1 MSIQAVT
8 FGTVFLAFLLM
19 GAVAT
24 VVGATLPVVVR
35 EFNWSYSTAG
45 LLLAG
50 NAAGYFCSTI
60 ISGFVMPRFGVG
72 RMLILG
78 LCFQA
83 AGSFFFGADS
93 RWIVNLALL
102 TLVGF
107 GQGMLE
113 VGANCTV
120 IQLET
125 RGQSRMMNL
134 MYSAFTIGAV
144 VAPLL
149 TGLIL
154 DQSLHWRLIYFLFAG
169 ASVVLAFGMLWCRF
183 PEIKL
188 SAGAGTR
195 LYAFRDRFLICCTA
209 GILLYV
215 GIEMGVSSWIGEY
228 YVVVIGG
235 GIVSAS
241 LLVSV
246 FWGGI
251 LSGRL
256 GMGLCYLGQQ
266 HSRVLLLFSS
276 LTVLGFVG
284 LLLAR
289 SSSHIFG
296 CVFLT
301 GLGLSVLYPMIM
313 VLVGER
319 YSEDHGLSVGIVAS
333 GGGIGAFCF
342 PLVMGWLADTT
353 NLRVGFAFFAL
364 MTVIMLVV
372 VVAIVNL
379 IVMKPSEAD

>member
-1 MSIQAVT
+1 
-8 FGTVFLAFLLM
+8 M

-24 VVGATLPVVVR
+24 VIGATLPVVVR
-35 EFNWSYSTAG
+35 EFSWTYSTAG
-45 LLLAG
+45 ILLAG
-50 NAAGYFCSTI
+50 NAAGYFCSTLV
-60 ISGFVMPRFGVG
+60 SGLVLPRFGVG

-83 AGSFFFGADS
+83 AGVLFFGADS
-93 RWIVNLALL
+93 RWIVNLAILIF
-102 TLVGF
+102 VGV

-113 VGANCTV
+113 IGANCTV

-125 RGQSRMMNL
+125 KGQSRLMNI
-134 MYSAFTIGAV
+134 MHSAFTIGAV

-154 DQSLHWRLIYFLFAG
+154 GQSLHWRLIYLLLAG
-169 ASVVLAFGMLWCRF
+169 ASALLACGMLWCHF

-188 SAGAGTR
+188 KTETR
-195 LYAFRDRFLICCTA
+195 SRLHAFRDRFLICCTA

-241 LLVSV
+241 FLVSV

-251 LSGRL
+251 LLGRL

-266 HSRVLLLFSS
+266 HSRVLLLFSG
-276 LTVLGFVG
+276 LTLLGFVG
-284 LLLAR
+284 LLLAQ
-289 SSSHIFG
+289 SSSHVFAS
-296 CVFLT
+296 VFLT
-301 GLGLSVLYPMIM
+301 GIGLSVLYPVIM

-319 YSEDHGLSVGIVAS
+319 FSKDHGLSVGIVAS

-342 PLVMGWLADTT
+342 PLVMGWLADTAD
-353 NLRVGFAFFAL
+353 LRVGFSFFAF
-364 MTVIMLVV
+364 MSFIMLGVV
-372 VVAIVNL
+372 IAIVKSIAMN
-379 IVMKPSEAD
+379 PSTTD

>member
-1 MSIQAVT
+1 MSIQTVT

-35 EFNWSYSTAG
+35 EFHWSYSTAG

-60 ISGFVMPRFGVG
+60 VSGFVLPRFGVG

-83 AGSFFFGADS
+83 VGVLLFGADS
-93 RWIVNLALL
+93 RWIVNLAIL

-134 MYSAFTIGAV
+134 MHSAFTIGAV
-144 VAPLL
+144 IAPLL

-154 DQSLHWRLIYFLFAG
+154 DQSLHWRLIYFLLAG
-169 ASVVLAFGMLWCRF
+169 ASALLACGMLWCRF

-188 SAGAGTR
+188 KAETGSR
-195 LYAFRDRFLICCTA
+195 LHAFRDRFLICCTV

-215 GIEMGVSSWIGEY
+215 GVEMGVSSWIGEY
-228 YVVVIGG
+228 YIVVIGG

-251 LSGRL
+251 LLGRL

-266 HSRVLLLFSS
+266 HCRVLLVFSGV
-276 LTVLGFVG
+276 TVLGFVG
-284 LLLAR
+284 LLLAQ
-289 SSSHIFG
+289 SSSHVFG
-296 CVFLT
+296 SVFIT
-301 GLGLSVLYPMIM
+301 GMGLSVLYPMIM

-319 YSEDHGLSVGIVAS
+319 YPEDHGLSVGMVAS

-353 NLRVGFAFFAL
+353 DLRVGFSFFAL
-364 MTVIMLVV
+364 MSVIMLGAVL
-372 VVAIVNL
+372 AIVKSIAMN
-379 IVMKPSEAD
+379 PSKAD